1 MGASFTTRLASAATR
16 CGFAVGCFAIR
27 VLPRHWLFRLADGA
41 ASLAYLL
48 FKRFRSRSREN
59 IAAAF
64 DEKLSG
70 TAVENIARRSLRNF
84 FRDCVEIGIVLE
96 SSDEEIRAQVP
107 IIGMEYLDTAL
118 EKGSG
123 VVVLSAHLGN
133 FFLLGTRLA
142 VDGYPVFVLVNQTS
156 DGQFAELMD
165 RYRLKVKQRTIH
177 ARPRRAALKQLNEIL
192 RGNEIAIVIAD
203 EYRRGNGVPVPLFGH
218 TVLARR
224 GPATMAL
231 RTGAAVVPA
240 CIVRQADDSL
250 QLVIEPELELDH
262 SGTTKAQVT
271 ENTVRLTRWLE
282 STVRR
287 YPDQWN
293 WMNIHWWQN
302 TNTETLQRQRVERGE
317 KTSMKGETGEKQQ
330 EGSR

>member
-1 MGASFTTRLASAATR
+1 M
-16 CGFAVGCFAIR
+16 
-27 VLPRHWLFRLADGA
+27 
-41 ASLAYLL
+41 
-48 FKRFRSRSREN
+48 
-59 IAAAF
+59 
-64 DEKLSG
+64 
-70 TAVENIARRSLRNF
+70 ENIARRSLRNF

-107 IIGMEYLDTAL
+107 IIGKEYLDTAL

-142 VDGYPVFVLVNQTS
+142 VDGYPVFVLVNQPR

-302 TNTETLQRQRVERGE
+302 TNTETFQRQRVERGE

>member
-27 VLPRHWLFRLADGA
+27 VLPRHWLFRLADGL

-48 FKRFRSRSREN
+48 FKGFRSRSRKN

-96 SSDEEIRAQVP
+96 SSDEEVQAQVS
-107 IIGMEYLDTAL
+107 IIGKEYLNTAL

-142 VDGYPVFVLVNQTS
+142 VDGYPVFVLVNQPS

-192 RGNEIAIVIAD
+192 RRNEIAIVIAD
-203 EYRRGNGVPVPLFGH
+203 EYRRGNGIPVPLFGH

-224 GPATMAL
+224 GPATLAL

-240 CIVRQADDSL
+240 CLVRQADDSL
-250 QLVIEPELELDH
+250 QLVIEPELEFDR

>member
-1 MGASFTTRLASAATR
+1 MGALFTTRLASAATR
-16 CGFAVGCFAIR
+16 CGFVVGCFAIR
-27 VLPRHWLFRLADGA
+27 VLPRHWLFRLADGL

-48 FKRFRSRSREN
+48 FKGFRSRSTKN

-96 SSDEEIRAQVP
+96 SSDEEVRVQVP
-107 IIGMEYLDTAL
+107 IIGKEYLDTAL

-142 VDGYPVFVLVNQTS
+142 VDGYPVFVLVNQSS

-192 RGNEIAIVIAD
+192 RRNEIAIVIAD
-203 EYRRGNGVPVPLFGH
+203 EYRRGNGIPVPLFGH

-224 GPATMAL
+224 GPATLAL

-250 QLVIEPELELDH
+250 QLVIEPELEFDR

-302 TNTETLQRQRVERGE
+302 ANTETLQRQRVERGE
-317 KTSMKGETGEKQQ
+317 KTRMKGETGEKQQ